1 MYSSFVHLDVESIDA
16 NAQVILIFDIF
27 FTSVELFTFID
38 IFSARLAPEIKLEMF
53 KLGSGTLLLLET
65 FAGLCQP
72 NNNNNT
78 HFMLNGAIKRTV
90 NCLFLAWR
98 TRGILDG
105 SKSGG

>member
-53 KLGSGTLLLLET
+53 KIMIWDTIIIGNFCWALP
-65 FAGLCQP
+65 A
-72 NNNNNT
+72 
-78 HFMLNGAIKRTV
+78 K
-90 NCLFLAWR
+90 
-98 TRGILDG
+98 
-105 SKSGG
+105 